1 MVDSSNSW
9 RDTQSFPGGAY
20 GHVANSMAAIGAA
33 VAVTLGGGVLS
44 IVGATT
50 STGERSVYVPITPC
64 RLADTRPAP
73 DTRGPRTSPLGPD
86 ETFTLSAHGSNGDCT
101 IPAGATALSLNVT
114 AVGPTA
120 ATFLTLFPA
129 GATRPLTSKLN
140 PTPGQPPVPN
150 AVTVDINGAGQF
162 SVFNKNGSVDV
173 IVDIA
178 GYYEDHNHDDRY
190 VRLPTD
196 KLVVNPIDFKPITG
210 AGWTVASLPVHVAG
224 ATVDCIAAPIELQVG
239 RNVISAH
246 LSYGSATG
254 ANPVRAGLLALRN
267 TPGPAGSALTF
278 PTTPNVDAPLT
289 VGVISSV
296 TLVFPPGTTTVA
308 DTSYAIAICT
318 DDAMTVTGLWVDLG

>member
-1 MVDSSNSW
+1 MEMLRTRW
-9 RDTQSFPGGAY
+9 
-20 GHVANSMAAIGAA
+20 AAIGAA
-33 VAVTLGGGVLS
+33 VAVTLGAGGLS

-86 ETFTLSAHGSNGDCT
+86 ETFTLNAHGSNGDCT

-129 GATRPLTSKLN
+129 GATKPLTSNLN

-190 VRLPTD
+190 VQLPTD
-196 KLVVNPIDFKPITG
+196 KLVVNPIALKPITG
-210 AGWTVASLPVHVAG
+210 TGWTVTFLPAHAAG
-224 ATVDCIAAPIELQVG
+224 AVDCLAAPIEPPVG
-239 RNVISAH
+239 RTVISAH
-246 LSYGSATG
+246 LSYGSSTG
-254 ANPVRAGLLALRN
+254 ANPVRAGLIALRN
-267 TPGPAGSALTF
+267 TPGPVVGALTF
-278 PTTPNVDAPLT
+278 PTTPDVNAPVT
-289 VGVISSV
+289 VGVIGSV

-308 DTSYAIAICT
+308 DTSYSIVICT
-318 DDAMTVTGLWVDLG
+318 DDAMSVTGLWVELG